1 MVLLGGFS
9 KQILHRRTRAVI
21 VDEYIKT
28 QASEA
33 LEEGLRVFVRPIPDI
48 HTCCYVKVL
57 VVYDDA
63 FSHLL
68 KIHVV
73 LVSGLSDPG
82 GLDWAWR
89 DIFLLFLL

>member
-1 MVLLGGFS
+1 MSLVPCEKVGGWG
-9 KQILHRRTRAVI
+9 
-21 VDEYIKT
+21 
-28 QASEA
+28 EA
-33 LEEGLRVFVRPIPDI
+33 GPSLTL
-48 HTCCYVKVL
+48 TCCYVKVL